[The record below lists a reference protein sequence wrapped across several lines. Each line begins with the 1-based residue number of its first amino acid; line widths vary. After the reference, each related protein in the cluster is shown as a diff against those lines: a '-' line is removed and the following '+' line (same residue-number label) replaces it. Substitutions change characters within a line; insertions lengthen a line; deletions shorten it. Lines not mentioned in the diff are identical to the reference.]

1 MNWKK
6 LNIIETKN
14 TETKIFLVIVFLVL
28 IILALF
34 SAANLITVIEL
45 RHQVNLILSD
55 VASTKAKTN
64 QVVANPTMFYSLP
77 SSDNVVATTS
87 EEIPTDT
94 PVIDNPNIEQEKAVS
109 AIETKTEKPAYSNTF
124 SEPFFN
130 AYFIDTANTDL
141 VLDGNIT
148 AMTFKPLYELKYEKK
163 CSDDSCGLA
172 KTTEDISSKIKIP
185 AELTGKT
192 IKNTSYNKLGNNW
205 IVGFVVGEGSQEAG
219 YAYLYDGNSLKPLI
233 TNATSQRIM
242 TKYGHG
248 GGSISAGG
256 SDNQFII
263 FYSGYEGI
271 AYLYNNGNWQDL
283 SQYFG
288 LRVTKDGFNAKVIK
302 GGSGNN
308 ATWYICAEDGTKS
321 KLIKLWQN
329 KTASIQGAID
339 LSSVLKSRPA
349 RCFYKSDRE
358 VNLVI
363 DSSLQVFK
371 DKGFDNSH
379 TYYYQSN
386 NINSYVGKKVV
397 KIYFLSSTINASENS
412 YSLLVSTDK
421 KSWQKVSGKE
431 VDIDNDSLE
440 TAYLKA
446 KFSAGS
452 SEYSPW
458 FGGLDNVF
466 YIAQD

>member
-6 LNIIETKN
+6 INVIKTKN
-14 TETKIFLVIVFLVL
+14 TETKIFLAVVFLVL

-55 VASTKAKTN
+55 VSNTKTKTN
-64 QVVANPTMFYSLP
+64 QTVATSSTFYSLP
-77 SSDNVVATTS
+77 SSDNIATTTS
-87 EEIPTDT
+87 ETST
-94 PVIDNPNIEQEKAVS
+94 PADANPNIEQEKAVS
-109 AIETKTEKPAYSNTF
+109 AIETQTEKPAYSNTF

-130 AYFIDTANTDL
+130 AYFVDTANTDM
-141 VLDGNIT
+141 VLDEAIT
-148 AMTFKPLYELKYEKK
+148 AMTFKPLYELKYEKN
-163 CSDDSCGLA
+163 CSDNSCGLE

-185 AELTGKT
+185 AELAGKT
-192 IKNTSYNKLGNNW
+192 IKNTSYNKLENNW
-205 IVGFVVGEGSQEAG
+205 IVGFVVSEGNQEMG

-233 TNATSQRIM
+233 TNSTNQRMM
-242 TKYGHG
+242 TKYGYG

-271 AYLYNNGNWQDL
+271 AYLYNNGTWQDL

-288 LRVTKDGFNAKVIK
+288 LRVTKNGFDAKIIK
-302 GGSGNN
+302 GGNGNN
-308 ATWYICAEDGTKS
+308 AVWYVCAEDGKKS

-329 KTASIQGAID
+329 NTSLIQGAID
-339 LSSVLKSRPA
+339 LSSVLNNQSS
-349 RCFYKSDRE
+349 RCFYKSNRE
-358 VNLVI
+358 INIVSN
-363 DSSLQVFK
+363 SNLQVFK

-379 TYYYQSN
+379 IYYYQSN
-386 NINSYVGKKVV
+386 NINSYTGKKVI
-397 KIYFLSSTINASENS
+397 KIYFLSTSVNASNNS
-412 YSLLVSTDK
+412 YTFFVSADK
-421 KSWQKVSGKE
+421 KNWQTVSEKE
-431 VDIDNDSLE
+431 TILDNKNLE

-446 KFSAGS
+446 KFSAGA

-458 FGGLDNVF
+458 FGGLDNIF
-466 YIAQD
+466 YVAQDR